1 MAPAG
6 TSRSVGAMAAW
17 NTSAH
22 SAPTLLPE
30 IGLNGTL
37 PSSYAV
43 APLLD
48 LRANS
53 SKSLEHSEMVRAFY
67 LVILLIGAYAFDR
80 VAVDGRFY
88 YEIKTA
94 ANNLAG
100 QFDYKIKDFLRPVR

>member
-1 MAPAG
+1 
-6 TSRSVGAMAAW
+6 
-17 NTSAH
+17 
-22 SAPTLLPE
+22 
-30 IGLNGTL
+30 
-37 PSSYAV
+37 
-43 APLLD
+43 
-48 LRANS
+48 
-53 SKSLEHSEMVRAFY
+53 MVRAFY